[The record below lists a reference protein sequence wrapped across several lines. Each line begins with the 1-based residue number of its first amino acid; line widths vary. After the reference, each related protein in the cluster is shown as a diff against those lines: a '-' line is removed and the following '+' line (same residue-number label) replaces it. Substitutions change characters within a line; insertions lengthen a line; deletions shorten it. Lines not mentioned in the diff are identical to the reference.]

1 MRYRVIKAV
10 IALTLILCLISTTS
24 VVFAETSE
32 ATEEVVQEVSAEA
45 MIADLFFLRPL
56 GFAATVVG
64 SAVWILAL
72 PFTLPTKS
80 NKKAAEKL
88 VVEPAKYT
96 FSRPLGQN

>member
-1 MRYRVIKAV
+1 MMQAV
-10 IALTLILCLISTTS
+10 IALSLILCLISATS
-24 VVFAETSE
+24 VAFAETSE

-45 MIADLFFLRPL
+45 MIVDLFLLRPV
-56 GFAATVVG
+56 GFAATIVG
-64 SAVWILAL
+64 SAVWVLAL

-96 FSRPLGQN
+96 FSRRLGQN